1 MKLVPATLQADPDN
15 SAFRKAHEAIA
26 VLPQSGRLT
35 LLDRRFFNVLLA
47 LAQEQGDRTTYRAK
61 FARILAG
68 AKFDSKNTEVAK
80 EHLRKMTTTRV
91 EWNSTSDTGKR
102 RWGVSTLIA
111 DAEIIEENRELIVEW
126 SYSPKVKAKLLNP
139 DVYVQLSLE
148 IHSSLRSSQSAALYE
163 ICTRYV
169 TNPGHLTHRA
179 PWQWWKPRLTGNPED
194 VQNLGEYKY
203 FKRDVLR
210 TAISEINAI
219 TDIDI
224 ELIEHRDGRKVSEI
238 QFKVTK
244 KAQRSLCLP
253 EENLIDNSLLE
264 RLIALGFTTNAAAQ
278 LYSNTDEQKIRMTL
292 NYVEARVRSRNL
304 ESVNSPAAFFRVALK
319 EGYAKD
325 NLASLPGGKE
335 DKQKPK
341 RGSRAKHSQLPTKND
356 QNCLLTE
363 EGKKES
369 SVPDGAVISEHR
381 ALFLCMNPVEQATW
395 LHRFT
400 EASAFSAVKAHFM
413 KKGLDS
419 PLAAVAFY
427 GWLST
432 ALPKS

>member
-148 IHSSLRSSQSAALYE
+148 IHSALRSSQSAALYE

-194 VQNLGEYKY
+194 IQNLGEYKY

-244 KAQRSLCLP
+244 KAQRSLSLP

-264 RLIALGFTTNAAAQ
+264 RLLALGFNTNAAAQ
-278 LYSNTDEQKIRMTL
+278 LYSNTDEQKLRLTL
-292 NYVEARVRSRNL
+292 SYVESRVRAKNMEAL
-304 ESVNSPAAFFRVALK
+304 NSPAAFFRVALK

-325 NLASLPGGKE
+325 NLLTSAA
-335 DKQKPK
+335 DKGDKTK
-341 RGSRAKHSQLPTKND
+341 RGGRSKKPDPATESGSQSP
-356 QNCLLTE
+356 LLGE
-363 EGKKES
+363 DGDKGS
-369 SVPDGAVISEHR
+369 PIPDGVISEYR
-381 ALFLCMNPVEQATW
+381 MRFAGMSSVEQATW

-400 EASAFSAVKAHFM
+400 EAAEFSAIRPQFM
-413 KKGLDS
+413 KKGLNS
-419 PLAAVAFY
+419 PLVAATFY

-432 ALPKS
+432 ALIKNQ